1 MTITM
6 TNDQVIDI
14 DIDIEVN
21 IWIYEKD
28 KDNDS
33 DVCNDKNKKIQNKSW
48 LMS

>member
-14 DIDIEVN
+14 DIEIKVN
-21 IWIYEKD
+21 IWINEKD
-28 KDNDS
+28 KDNDN
-33 DVCNDKNKKIQNKSW
+33 DVYNDKNKKIQNKSW